1 MNKAKVYIAAPVAL
15 SWGTVSKF
23 RNKLSSAHIDV
34 KLWERDGRYEDS
46 WLNNADAVIFLLP
59 DLSWGTKYNDLPIG
73 LKRELS
79 RAYAMNKKIFIGY
92 ETQMKDLNFY
102 ETDVRLGTS
111 NDRISGIAGTT
122 DSLKKYL
129 KSINTIVELYENTFG
144 KSRTV
149 NDADFTKL
157 WYDEMPK
164 VNQSNPC
171 LEIELPIAQ
180 KVFAKTIPNPDYTDR
195 RLLLMM

>member
-15 SWGTVSKF
+15 NWGTVSKF

-46 WLNNADAVIFLLP
+46 WLNTADAVIFLLP

-92 ETQMKDLNFY
+92 ETQMKDFNFY
-102 ETDVRLGTS
+102 ETDIVLGTS

-129 KSINTIVELYENTFG
+129 KSVIESTRSDSMNWAYG
-144 KSRTV
+144 
-149 NDADFTKL
+149 
-157 WYDEMPK
+157 
-164 VNQSNPC
+164 NPC
-171 LEIELPIAQ
+171 NEIELPVSQ
-180 KVFAKTIPNPDYTDR
+180 KVFAKTVKSPDLDN
-195 RLLLMM
+195 RLLLMI